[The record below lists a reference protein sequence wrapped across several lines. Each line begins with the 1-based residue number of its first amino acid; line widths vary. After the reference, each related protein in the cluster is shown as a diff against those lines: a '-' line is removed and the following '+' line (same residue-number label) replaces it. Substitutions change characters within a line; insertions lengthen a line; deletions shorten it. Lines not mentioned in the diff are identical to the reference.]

1 MESHDKTVMVKI
13 PEVRR
18 GAGPFGVVAKGLE
31 VPWKKLEKVMIDTGW
46 GPQSIAFSCLRKV
59 AEFNGLW

>member
-31 VPWKKLEKVMIDTGW
+31 VPWNPGKKLEKVMIDTGW
-46 GPQSIAFSCLRKV
+46 GPSR
-59 AEFNGLW
+59 

>member
-1 MESHDKTVMVKI
+1 MESHDLKRSSHGLKL

-31 VPWKKLEKVMIDTGW
+31 VPWNPGKKVGKSG
-46 GPQSIAFSCLRKV
+46 CLRKV
-59 AEFNGLW
+59 AESYGLW